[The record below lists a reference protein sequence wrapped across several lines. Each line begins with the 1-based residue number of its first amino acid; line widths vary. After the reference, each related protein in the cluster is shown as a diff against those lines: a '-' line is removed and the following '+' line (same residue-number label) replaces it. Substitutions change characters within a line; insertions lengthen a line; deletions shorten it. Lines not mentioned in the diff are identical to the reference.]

1 MYHHSHDQGVGE
13 NLALGYLIIALVCLA
28 VGVYITCRIAAYIW
42 FTFDKYGFKPIQAKA
57 LWYSLAVCLGLWL
70 VGGSLSGITKQPDWL
85 ALASPA
91 LPQLLLVCAI
101 VRRKYATTFMKEKL
115 SFNLV
120 EAMTKK
126 KWWTDDPDSVAAAA

>member
-1 MYHHSHDQGVGE
+1 MYHHSHTEGVGE
-13 NLALGYLIIALVCLA
+13 ALALGYLIVVLVCLA
-28 VGVYITCRIAAYIW
+28 VSAYILCRIAAYIW
-42 FTFDKYGFKPIQAKA
+42 FTFEKYAFKPIQAKA
-57 LWYSLAVCLGLWL
+57 LWYSLGVCLGLWL
-70 VGGSLSGITKQPDWL
+70 VAGSLAGLTHQPDWL

-91 LPQLLLVCAI
+91 LPQLLVVCAI

-126 KWWTDDPDSVAAAA
+126 SWFADDPDSVAQAA